1 MYSKILVI
9 DDEAALTNM
18 LRRGLEAEGFDV
30 DTAADGQG
38 GLALARSERP
48 DVVILDVMLP
58 ETDGFEV
65 CRSLRALR
73 GGDDMAIIILTART
87 SPRDRV
93 FGLEIGADD
102 YITKPFHFAELLARI
117 RVQLRRRGAPESRTL
132 RFGGLALDTEAHT
145 AVWDGRPLSLTPKE
159 YEMLEVL
166 LRNPRRV
173 LTRDRIAEEV
183 WGYDFE
189 AESNVID
196 VYVRRLRRK
205 LEAVSQTPLIHTVRG
220 IGYML
225 NEQPPTDGTS

>member
-58 ETDGFEV
+58 ETDGFEI

-73 GGDDMAIIILTART
+73 GGEDMAIIMLTART

-117 RVQLRRRGAPESRTL
+117 RVQLRRRGVPDSR
-132 RFGGLALDTEAHT
+132 
-145 AVWDGRPLSLTPKE
+145 
-159 YEMLEVL
+159 
-166 LRNPRRV
+166 
-173 LTRDRIAEEV
+173 
-183 WGYDFE
+183 
-189 AESNVID
+189 
-196 VYVRRLRRK
+196 
-205 LEAVSQTPLIHTVRG
+205 
-220 IGYML
+220 
-225 NEQPPTDGTS
+225 